1 MKTAKKA
8 KKKRNPF
15 RVGGVKIKN
24 AKKKEVDGIKF
35 KSSLEAFCYT
45 QLKANGF
52 TDFQYEGHKFIL
64 QDKFDFPLISWELQ
78 SKKVKGKIVKSFEP
92 DSMKIRAITYTPDF
106 VCLDEQKKGWIIETK
121 GFETTDFKIKWK
133 MFKKLLAGEGFKVD
147 VYVPN
152 TQENVLK
159 TINLI
164 KKRRGL

>member
-1 MKTAKKA
+1 MKAVKKA

-24 AKKKEVDGIKF
+24 AKKKTVDGINF

-45 QLKANGF
+45 QLKQNGF
-52 TDFQYEGHKFIL
+52 KDFQYEGHKFIL
-64 QDKFDFPLISWELQ
+64 QDKFDFPLLSWELQ
-78 SKKVKGKIVKSFEP
+78 SKKTNGKIVKSFGP

-106 VCLDEQKKGWIIETK
+106 VCINEAREGWIIETK

-133 MFKKLLAGEGFKVD
+133 MFKKLLSDHEFKVD
-147 VYVPN
+147 LYVPN
-152 TQENVLK
+152 TQENVMN

-164 KKRRGL
+164 KKRREL